1 MSRTA
6 TVYATYAAAYT
17 ALGPVRIG
25 HLCGMSAEW
34 AKHLGRG
41 RALPS
46 LEAAFLLEDRLG
58 IPVHSWRG
66 ERRLDR
72 TAQRVA

>member
-6 TVYATYAAAYT
+6 TAYPTYAAAYT

-25 HLCGMSAEW
+25 HLCGMSEAW

-41 RALPS
+41 RRLPS
-46 LEAAFLLEDRLG
+46 LEAAFLLEERLG

-66 ERRLDR
+66 EHRLER
-72 TAQRVA
+72 RVA